1 MTTTDYVPTG
11 ADSFD
16 NGVDHA
22 NYRLNLRHPGADT
35 GQHLRAVDAGVYPT
49 YLAVGDRLLYAARGL
64 DHYTG
69 HKPVLVWDGGQY
81 LGLHIQGNGRHHLL
95 ADDMAGQPMLLVL
108 YETSGGVYHAGTISE
123 VLMRHTF
130 EDWPQLAKA
139 AAAIDLR

>member
-16 NGVDHA
+16 NDVDHA

-49 YLAVGDRLLYAARGL
+49 YLAVGDPLLYAARGL

-81 LGLHIQGNGRHHLL
+81 LGLHIQGNGRHHVL
-95 ADDMAGQPMLLVL
+95 ADAMTGKPQLLVL
-108 YETSGGVYHAGTISE
+108 S
-123 VLMRHTF
+123 R
-130 EDWPQLAKA
+130 QLAASTTLGPSARCLCATTLTTGRPWPK
-139 AAAIDLR
+139 RPPP